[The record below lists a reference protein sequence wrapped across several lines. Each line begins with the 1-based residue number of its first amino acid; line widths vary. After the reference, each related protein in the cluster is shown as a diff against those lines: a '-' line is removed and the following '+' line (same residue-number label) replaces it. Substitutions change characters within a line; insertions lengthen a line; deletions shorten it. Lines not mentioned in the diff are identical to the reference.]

1 MDKFIVTIEC
11 TDPHTLGALIA
22 RGLESQAKITN
33 IETAKI
39 PTATIKPEP
48 EPADDVLKS
57 KLVSLRQKKVTRQI
71 DGYKMY
77 RFAVQLYHPQ
87 KTFKAVDLRDQWRA
101 WGREASDNAASAHLH
116 RFAKMGLVSRVGG
129 NQRTGFVYQLN
140 RTVTRAEFERLTSN
154 YGTMKERSANG
165 R

>member
-33 IETAKI
+33 IEAAKI
-39 PTATIKPEP
+39 PTATVRPEP
-48 EPADDVLKS
+48 VPEPVADRPAAPATPLRKG
-57 KLVSLRQKKVTRQI
+57 KILRQV

-77 RFAVQLYHPQ
+77 RFAIQLYHPQ
-87 KTFKAVDLRDQWRA
+87 KTFRSSDLRDQWRA

-140 RTVTRAEFERLTSN
+140 RPVSKSEFDRLTVN
-154 YGTMKERSANG
+154 YGTISERG

>member
-57 KLVSLRQKKVTRQI
+57 KLVSLRQKKITRQI

-87 KTFKAVDLRDQWRA
+87 KTFKAVDL
-101 WGREASDNAASAHLH
+101 REASDNAASAHLH